1 MKSTI
6 YRLFIFLTALVS
18 ICVLAIACSRADTTD
33 RRASID
39 FLAGGTEF
47 RKFRNSYDLRVSEL
61 VDACLRRAGFDP
73 TAFAT
78 NAPPPVPTV
87 APEAQNYYGI
97 VDNLRLRQAHDEL
110 MLQTLATIPP
120 VPSEEQKEYDEAL
133 DGTAE
138 EPGCSQEA
146 RTIADTEFRISEV
159 QAISSI
165 IAEMGVDS
173 GVADAYRERVD
184 EWALCMRKQG
194 IDGISH
200 PHDISARVS
209 EQWHQDANEPDQS
222 DRALQLERS
231 IFLAEQECP
240 SLTGESP
247 LEQSAEQILETNPD
261 VDALLSQVLS
271 D

>member
-1 MKSTI
+1 MKLPI
-6 YRLFIFLTALVS
+6 CRLFIISLALVLT
-18 ICVLAIACSRADTTD
+18 CVFTLSCSRAETTD

-39 FLAGGTEF
+39 FLAGGNEYQ
-47 RKFRNSYDLRVSEL
+47 KFRNSYDSRVSEL

-73 TAFAT
+73 AAFAPD
-78 NAPPPVPTV
+78 APPPVPTV
-87 APEAQNYYGI
+87 APEAQDYYGI
-97 VDNLRLRQAHDEL
+97 VDNLKLRQAHDEL

-120 VPSEEQKEYDEAL
+120 VPSEEQKAYDEAL

-159 QAISSI
+159 QAIYSSI
-165 IAEMGVDS
+165 AQLGTDS
-173 GVADAYRERVD
+173 GVADAYQERVD
-184 EWALCMRKQG
+184 EWALCMREQG
-194 IDGISH
+194 IDGISR
-200 PHDISARVS
+200 PSDINERVS
-209 EQWHQDANEPDQS
+209 EQWRADINKADPS
-222 DRALQLERS
+222 GRALKLERS

-247 LEQSAEQILETNPD
+247 LEQAAEQILETNPD
-261 VDALLSQVLS
+261 VDALLRQVLS